1 MTKKITPKLG
11 ILETIEQRI
20 GEVENTT
27 NDSLQDILQ
36 RLQVLESYAESKDA
50 VIKLMELR
58 MQNRDKIIEML
69 RDHTLRLVK
78 EKEQLLLNL
87 GLKRMNELKD
97 GDKDKDIIT

>member
-1 MTKKITPKLG
+1 MSKKITPKLG